1 MAIAMTR
8 RRLDAYYTPHEM
20 IDPLEFFYPEL
31 WGMRV
36 IEPCCGDGAISDQF
50 PDCYASDIDPFALA
64 NSWSVERFCGYDAT
78 VHGYPECDAFVTNPP
93 FNQAID
99 ILKNL
104 RRQSNF
110 VALFLR
116 LTFLE
121 PTQDRGEYLVANP
134 PDHLIV
140 CPRVSFTGDSK
151 TDSVTCAWMIW
162 GGSIKG
168 IHVWPRNG

>member
-1 MAIAMTR
+1 MAR

-20 IDPLEFFYPEL
+20 VDPLERYYPEL
-31 WGMRV
+31 WDMV
-36 IEPCCGDGAISDQF
+36 IIEPCCGDGAISDQF
-50 PDCYASDIDPFALA
+50 PSCFAYDIDRAVPAT
-64 NSWSVERFCGYDAT
+64 SSVRSYDAT
-78 VHGYPECDAFVTNPP
+78 IDDYMKCDAFVTNPP
-93 FNQAID
+93 FNVAFD

-104 RRQSNF
+104 RRQAPF

-121 PTQDRGEYLVANP
+121 PTKDRGEYLAANP

-151 TDSVTCAWMIW
+151 TDSVTCAWMVW
-162 GGSIKG
+162 GGRLKG
-168 IHVWPRNG
+168 VSVWPRSA